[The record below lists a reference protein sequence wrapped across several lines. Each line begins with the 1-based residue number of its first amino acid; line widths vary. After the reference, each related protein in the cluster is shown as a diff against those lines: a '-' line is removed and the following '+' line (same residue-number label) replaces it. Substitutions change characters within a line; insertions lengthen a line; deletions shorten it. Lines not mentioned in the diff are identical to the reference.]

1 MACESQWGDLLPVK
15 LEENDELRF
24 NSDSEESTEN
34 NTGTKLSWKMLTKY
48 HTAVKMFQQKI
59 FVVWYKDSSNSCWT
73 EYLQEQ
79 QNYKSCFK
87 DERRLQW
94 RLTKFLFIVYY
105 RWCLNMTNIKS
116 VKTKCLGLFVASYL
130 SINLRILLL
139 PLKNI
144 KSLST
149 NFRAIQNLYT
159 VD

>member
-1 MACESQWGDLLPVK
+1 MGWSASCKTGGKWWTSLQFRLWGEHRKQHWHQAQLKNVDKISYCGQDV
-15 LEENDELRF
+15 
-24 NSDSEESTEN
+24 
-34 NTGTKLSWKMLTKY
+34 LTKFFCPLIQRFIKLLLNRIS
-48 HTAVKMFQQKI
+48 A
-59 FVVWYKDSSNSCWT
+59 WT
-73 EYLQEQ
+73 TD
-79 QNYKSCFK
+79 YKSCFK

-116 VKTKCLGLFVASYL
+116 VKTILCLGLFVASYL

>member
-1 MACESQWGDLLPVK
+1 MGWSAPCKTGGKWWTSLQFRLWGEHRKQHWHQAQLKNVDKISYCGQDV
-15 LEENDELRF
+15 
-24 NSDSEESTEN
+24 
-34 NTGTKLSWKMLTKY
+34 LTK
-48 HTAVKMFQQKI
+48 F

-73 EYLQEQ
+73 EYLHVQ

-116 VKTKCLGLFVASYL
+116 VKTILCLGLFVASYL